1 MASKVFGLTS
11 TGPGMCNFTCAIKRA
26 EAFTGSLRR
35 QGTALGQLR
44 AAPDRATLRGAVG
57 VWSFPCVIRRDAH
70 GSAEPRPSGS
80 RFPLTAFLSALSSQ
94 LSALSFAPGRA
105 TLRGAVRV
113 WSFPRVIRRDAHG
126 SAEPR
131 PTGSRFP
138 LTAFLSALSFAPGRA
153 TLRGAVRVWSLP
165 RVIRRDAYGSAE
177 PRPTGEP
184 LPAYRFPLSSQ
195 PSASPRSTGFR
206 LKSRANPQNS
216 TVTKSSLRGARHH
229 GTKGPG
235 RTSSNLTPSHEKN
248 RSHH

>member
-138 LTAFLSALSFAPGRA
+138 LTAFLSALS
-153 TLRGAVRVWSLP
+153 
-165 RVIRRDAYGSAE
+165 
-177 PRPTGEP
+177 
-184 LPAYRFPLSSQ
+184 SQ
-195 PSASPRSTGFR
+195 LSASPRSTGFR